1 MIIVKKKR
9 FKKKIP
15 RSLEET
21 ALKRQSVD
29 GAGRAASAMLVR
41 SLPIRVEKRWLVTSL
56 QWGAADAETKVP
68 SDENTELKGSPFQA
82 WSRSVYCHA
91 CCAYCQGFLPR

>member
-68 SDENTELKGSPFQA
+68 SDENTELKRSLFKAWRGSEY
-82 WSRSVYCHA
+82 SHTC
-91 CCAYCQGFLPR
+91 